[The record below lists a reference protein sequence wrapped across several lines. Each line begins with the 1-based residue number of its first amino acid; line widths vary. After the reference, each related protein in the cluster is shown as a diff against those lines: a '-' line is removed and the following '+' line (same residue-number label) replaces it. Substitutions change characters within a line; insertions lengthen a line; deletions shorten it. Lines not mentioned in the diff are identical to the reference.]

1 MKIIYIHE
9 SIAYKGGLERIF
21 VEKMN
26 YLADKF
32 QYEVY
37 LLTTSQGDVPFSFPL
52 SPQVR
57 HIVPI
62 PVFQASARSEKIGQ
76 PVQRTRSGGD
86 RRHLSR
92 LHYLHHSLEARSNR
106 AVERKSEKDN
116 GIALRQGV
124 YGNTRQFQPGLH
136 PRLVRPL

>member
-57 HIVPI
+57 HI
-62 PVFQASARSEKIGQ
+62 
-76 PVQRTRSGGD
+76 D
-86 RRHLSR
+86 
-92 LHYLHHSLEARSNR
+92 LEARSNR